1 LGIAL
6 FALLPE
12 VGAVWGASD
21 DKCLSRPES
30 ERPLCRCNLL
40 KRGGWKD
47 VSPDVRLLC
56 EQTFTAKESEPLQ
69 SVACGAAGCLY
80 RLNQVDKG
88 GWKFQGQGMTLE
100 IKEKNDSSG
109 DHFVATL
116 VDQKKRVTVF
126 RNICPEGPCDPYE
139 YVSGPDRMAKLT
151 PGSGSSWI
159 VQISK

>member
-1 LGIAL
+1 RSPGDRPPSLAFPRVSLGKCASIFEIARPTACRLIPRKASCQRGANDRRFSDGSRNEAEVYAKSRLGIAL

-88 GWKFQGQGMTLE
+88 GWKFQG
-100 IKEKNDSSG
+100 
-109 DHFVATL
+109 
-116 VDQKKRVTVF
+116 
-126 RNICPEGPCDPYE
+126 
-139 YVSGPDRMAKLT
+139 
-151 PGSGSSWI
+151 
-159 VQISK
+159 